1 MAYSGKFKPNN
12 PKKYR
17 GDPTNIIYRSRWESR
32 FMSYL
37 DSHTEVIEWASEEFS
52 IPYKS
57 PIDGRV
63 HRYFPD
69 FYVKTKSSD
78 GTIVESVIEIKPL
91 YQTKEPKPNKNKN
104 RYLTEVKTYMI
115 NSSKWRYA
123 QAYCDQK
130 GWKFIIVTEKDL
142 GLNF

>member
-37 DSHTEVIEWASEEFS
+37 DSHKEVIEWASEEFS